1 MRFAKLAFIA
11 ACAWGAWHWYQTRP
25 VTDISPGAEAV
36 AAPQQARS
44 STQPFDLNG
53 YRIEPLAH
61 FKIRARVLSRE
72 NYATDKEADLSP
84 TDLALGW
91 GRMSDID
98 VYEQLHITQSGRF
111 YFWRYDNEP
120 PIPRDEIVNSSA
132 NMHLIPANDEV
143 RRALARVRQGQIVN
157 IEGELIEATQANGWR
172 WRSSLT
178 RSDSGAGACEVVWVE
193 SLVAE

>member
-1 MRFAKLAFIA
+1 MRFAKLVFIA

-25 VTDISPGAEAV
+25 LTHISPGAEAL
-36 AAPQQARS
+36 AEPQQERS
-44 STQPFDLNG
+44 RAQSFEFKG
-53 YRIEPLAH
+53 YRIEPLAN

-72 NYATDKEADLSP
+72 NYASDKEADLSP

-98 VYEQLHITQSGRF
+98 VYGQLNITQSGRF

-120 PIPRDEIVNSSA
+120 PIPRDEIISSSA
-132 NMHLIPANDEV
+132 NMHLIPATDDV
-143 RRALARVRQGQIVN
+143 RRALARIRQGQIVN
-157 IEGELIEATQANGWR
+157 IEGQLIEATQPNGWR

-193 SLVAE
+193 SIAAE